1 MTVKL
6 ALLKSG
12 ENIISDIQEMVVDER
27 VIGFF
32 FNKPHVVL
40 IKDFES
46 VSKNNEELIKHSF
59 DINLF
64 PWILLSTDKRI
75 LVPNDWVVTLVEP
88 VEKLK
93 QMYEQKVLNNVI
105 EEKNETNEDTI
116 TDEQSDS
123 NQSD

>member
-46 VSKNNEELIKHSF
+46 VSKNNEEKIKHSF